1 MSDSCDPMDCSP
13 PGSSVHGIL
22 QTRILQWVA
31 ISSSKG
37 FFPTR
42 GLNPGLLNWQVD
54 SLLAE
59 PPGKLLPGI
68 FGAPYLG
75 QELSKALGSRYHVG
89 VTQSH
94 LRQPRIPQDNELLQ
108 RPQAHGEGIEE
119 SGRKFTTRPP
129 MDHSSHDAFGS
140 LISSAMM
147 ISAQLP

>member
-22 QTRILQWVA
+22 QTKILQWVA

-42 GLNPGLLNWQVD
+42 GSNPPLLHWQAD

-68 FGAPYLG
+68 FGAPYLE

-94 LRQPRIPQDNELLQ
+94 LRQSRIPQDNELLR
-108 RPQAHGEGIEE
+108 RPRAHSEGIEE
-119 SGRKFTTRPP
+119 SGRKFTTRQP

-140 LISSAMM
+140 LILSAMM
-147 ISAQLP
+147 ISTQLP